1 MTLEESNQNYKVV
14 AACFLRYSA
23 RSLTVVIF
31 LIYRILHPHFFLEY
45 YICCTNSL
53 LVQES
58 KKCPPSPNC
67 ITMNKIGSKMCKSPM
82 VLSKIR
88 KKIISNLFLL
98 EQILFTFHCRA
109 VNAAL
114 AIVPH
119 LQSSWRC
126 HFTLEPPLHLYL
138 CAVKRCFYI
147 SSLTIAATNTA

>member
-58 KKCPPSPNC
+58 KKCPPPPNC

-82 VLSKIR
+82 VLKG
-88 KKIISNLFLL
+88 KF
-98 EQILFTFHCRA
+98 QICFFWNRFCSHFTAA

-126 HFTLEPPLHLYL
+126 HFTLEPPLYLYL

-147 SSLTIAATNTA
+147 SSLTIAATNTG